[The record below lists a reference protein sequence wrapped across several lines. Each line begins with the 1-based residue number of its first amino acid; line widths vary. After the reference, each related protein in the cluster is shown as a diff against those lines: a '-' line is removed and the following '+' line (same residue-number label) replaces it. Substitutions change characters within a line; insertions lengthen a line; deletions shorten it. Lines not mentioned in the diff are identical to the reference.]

1 MTSDP
6 FSSESALTE
15 FLKAFEEGTYPI
27 KQWTHES
34 HIIMAAGYLSQ
45 LSEEAATP
53 VIREGIKHFNLSQGG
68 QNTNTSGYH
77 ETLTIFWIRI
87 VAAFLETLPE
97 TLSRLDK
104 VRACANKF
112 GPLSGLFRDYWS
124 YDLLQSTE
132 ARKEWRAPDLKA
144 LP

>member
-6 FSSESALTE
+6 FSSEAALAE

-34 HIIMAAGYLSQ
+34 HIIMAACYLTG

-53 VIREGIKHFNLSQGG
+53 VIREGIKHYNLSQGG
-68 QNTNTSGYH
+68 QNTDTSGYH

-87 VAAFLETLPE
+87 VAAFLDSLPSD
-97 TLSRLDK
+97 LSRLDK

-112 GPLSGLFRDYWS
+112 GSVSGLFRDYWS
-124 YDLLQSTE
+124 YDLLQSQE
-132 ARKEWRAPDLKA
+132 ARKEWREPDVRP